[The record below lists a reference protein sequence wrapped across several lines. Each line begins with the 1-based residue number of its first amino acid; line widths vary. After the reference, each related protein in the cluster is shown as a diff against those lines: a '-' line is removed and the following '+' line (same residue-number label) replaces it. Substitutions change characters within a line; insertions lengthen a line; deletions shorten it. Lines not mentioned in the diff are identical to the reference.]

1 MTTVVLILHI
11 LACVG
16 LILVILLQAGKGANM
31 GAAFGG
37 ASQTVFG
44 SSGAATFLTKAT
56 TGVAVLF
63 MVTSLGLAI
72 FAHSGGSADSVMK
85 QAAQPVQTQQ
95 APAKPAPAPEK
106 QKAVPAPPAPSA
118 PGAKTN

>member
-1 MTTVVLILHI
+1 
-11 LACVG
+11 
-16 LILVILLQAGKGANM
+16 
-31 GAAFGG
+31 
-37 ASQTVFG
+37 
-44 SSGAATFLTKAT
+44 
-56 TGVAVLF
+56 

-95 APAKPAPAPEK
+95 APAKPAAPAPEK

-118 PGAKTN
+118 PGCENQLTPLVNKGFVG